1 MQRKFFCCARLL
13 SQTFRTTLIIFWSL
27 WITIKVC
34 HFLPAKVAVQIVDYY
49 NLALNTLDVG
59 GSEDCSLPETLGT
72 KIYKV
77 SSYVAPQK

>member
-1 MQRKFFCCARLL
+1 M
-13 SQTFRTTLIIFWSL
+13 SL
-27 WITIKVC
+27 WLTVEVC

-49 NLALNTLDVG
+49 NLALNTLDMG

-77 SSYVAPQK
+77 SCHITPQELQIIIVAQTSLTYRSFVW